1 MKWSK
6 LLCFGLAA
14 ALSCASLPQMPAYA
28 QEAAW
33 QEEIPEGNKGYAGEE
48 SLGRMVTESEGS
60 AGELEEPLP
69 EALPRI
75 VAGQDT
81 KAANTTEEDF
91 KYQELDDGTL
101 EITEYKGSAEEL
113 VVPAEIDGKQ
123 VTSIGFRAF
132 DGCSSLTGIQLPK
145 GLTTIGTWAFSGC
158 SSLTGIQLPKG
169 LTTIGQAAFSGCK
182 SLTNIEIPEGLT
194 TIGVLAFYGCKSLAG
209 INVDS
214 GNPIYASQ
222 EGILYDKE
230 KKTLLCCPGGKTG
243 NVKLPQ
249 GLTTIGQEAF
259 SGCSSL
265 TGIQLPK
272 GLTTIGQNAFYS
284 CRSLTNIEIPEGV
297 TSIEY
302 GAFDG
307 CSSLTG
313 IQLPKGLTTI
323 GQNTFYSCR
332 SLTNIEIPEG
342 VTSIEYGAF
351 SGCSSLTGIQ
361 LPKGLTTIGQAAFYG
376 CKSLTGIQLP
386 KGLTAIGQSAFSG
399 CKSLA
404 GINVDSGN
412 PIYASQ
418 EGILYDKEKKT
429 LLCCPGGKTGNVKL
443 PQGLTTIGQSAFYGC
458 KSLTGIQL
466 PKGLTTIGQSAFYGC
481 SSLTGIQL
489 PKGLTTI
496 GQSAFSGCKSL
507 TLVVVKG
514 SYAET
519 YAKENGLKYKY
530 ACTHNYKFQTSKA
543 TTKKN
548 GERSEVCTKCGDIK
562 SKTTIYAAKVIKL
575 SKTSYTY
582 NGKAQKPSVSIK
594 DSKGKALKEKTDYAI
609 SYAKG
614 RKNVGVYTVGITF
627 KGNYTGTI
635 KKTFTIAPK
644 PTSISKLAPKKKGFA
659 LKWKK
664 QDKQTTGYEIAYSTS
679 KKFTGKTTS
688 TATVGKNKTT
698 SKSIGKLKAKKKYY
712 VRIRTYKD
720 VKTSGKTKKIYSG
733 WSKLR
738 SVTTKK

>member
-1 MKWSK
+1 MEINRKEGKSMKWSK

-145 GLTTIGTWAFSGC
+145 GLTTIGTWAF
-158 SSLTGIQLPKG
+158 
-169 LTTIGQAAFSGCK
+169 
-182 SLTNIEIPEGLT
+182 
-194 TIGVLAFYGCKSLAG
+194 
-209 INVDS
+209 D
-214 GNPIYASQ
+214 
-222 EGILYDKE
+222 
-230 KKTLLCCPGGKTG
+230 
-243 NVKLPQ
+243 
-249 GLTTIGQEAF
+249 
-259 SGCSSL
+259 
-265 TGIQLPK
+265 
-272 GLTTIGQNAFYS
+272 
-284 CRSLTNIEIPEGV
+284 
-297 TSIEY
+297 
-302 GAFDG
+302 
-307 CSSLTG
+307 
-313 IQLPKGLTTI
+313 
-323 GQNTFYSCR
+323 
-332 SLTNIEIPEG
+332 
-342 VTSIEYGAF
+342 
-351 SGCSSLTGIQ
+351 
-361 LPKGLTTIGQAAFYG
+361 
-376 CKSLTGIQLP
+376 
-386 KGLTAIGQSAFSG
+386 
-399 CKSLA
+399 
-404 GINVDSGN
+404 
-412 PIYASQ
+412 
-418 EGILYDKEKKT
+418 
-429 LLCCPGGKTGNVKL
+429 
-443 PQGLTTIGQSAFYGC
+443 
-458 KSLTGIQL
+458 
-466 PKGLTTIGQSAFYGC
+466 GC

-496 GQSAFSGCKSL
+496 GQSAFYGCKSL